1 MQHSWLLLTQLHS
14 LVPFCFTATESDLV
28 NLKVSELWPGPQA
41 LQDTAPGAQPA
52 ICKDTT
58 VCSPEREK
66 VTGLATQ
73 APAFQLTS
81 PTSQLPH
88 EKKAM
93 QSATAEHSLAVNP
106 ALTPCLAM
114 LCLSSQPLE
123 PTLQADVLSSSSTQH
138 LDYSCL
144 HSAAKPEPLLFTLL
158 PQKRWASNKN
168 SLFHRK
174 S

>member
-28 NLKVSELWPGPQA
+28 NLKGSEQRPDPHA
-41 LQDTAPGAQPA
+41 LQDTAPEAQPA

-93 QSATAEHSLAVNP
+93 QSATAEHLPGSKPSPYSLPGN
-106 ALTPCLAM
+106 ALFELSALRAHTPGRC
-114 LCLSSQPLE
+114 SQE
-123 PTLQADVLSSSSTQH
+123 Q
-138 LDYSCL
+138 L
-144 HSAAKPEPLLFTLL
+144 HTAPLLLLLTLCS
-158 PQKRWASNKN
+158 KT
-168 SLFHRK
+168 
-174 S
+174 